1 VALAPRETV
10 ISVVVPTRGR
20 LNSLGRCLEALAS
33 LNRPH
38 GGFEVIVAD
47 DSGGEWVREVASP
60 FVGSLELRVVSPS
73 RSGPSAARNAG
84 AAAAGGRFLA
94 FTDDDCEPAR
104 GWLSALERFLEAHPG
119 AAVGG
124 TIVNG
129 VPESPGATATQ
140 AVADALQT
148 ASNRPSAPLRFFPSN
163 NFAFP
168 TDAFRELGG
177 FDEAFRYAE
186 DRELCARWTRSGRRF
201 VHAPDAV
208 VVHTRR
214 LEVGDFLRQHYGY
227 GRGAWAF
234 HRTLDRPFE
243 QGHLAILGE
252 LVAEA
257 SRPRPR
263 TRRSAVAAYL
273 VLAELATAAGYLR
286 EALGSCLAG

>member
-1 VALAPRETV
+1 V
-10 ISVVVPTRGR
+10 ISVVVPTKGR
-20 LNSLGRCLEALAS
+20 LESLGQCLDALAR
-33 LNRPH
+33 LDAPR
-38 GGFEVIVAD
+38 GGFEVIVSD
-47 DSGGEWVREVASP
+47 DSGGSAVREVASP
-60 FVGSLELRVVSPS
+60 FLDRLQLTLASPS
-73 RSGPSAARNAG
+73 RPGPAAARNAG

-104 GWLSALERFLEAHPG
+104 GWLAALERTLEAHPG

-129 VPESPGATATQ
+129 VPESPSATATQ
-140 AVADALQT
+140 AVVDALRT
-148 ASNRPSAPLRFFPSN
+148 ASNQPWAPVRFFPSSN
-163 NFAFP
+163 VAFP
-168 TDAFRELGG
+168 ADAFRELGG
-177 FDEAFRYAE
+177 FDETFRYAE
-186 DRELCARWTRSGRRF
+186 DREICARWTRSGRRF

-214 LEVGDFLRQHYGY
+214 PEVGDFVRQHYGY

-263 TRRSAVAAYL
+263 TRRSAVAAYV
-273 VLAELATAAGYLR
+273 VLAELATTAGYLR
-286 EALGSCLAG
+286 EALGSRLAG

>member
-1 VALAPRETV
+1 M
-10 ISVVVPTRGR
+10 ISVIVPTKGR
-20 LNSLGRCLEALAS
+20 LESLGRCLEALAR
-33 LNRPH
+33 LDAPR

-47 DSGGEWVREVASP
+47 DSGGARVDDVLSP
-60 FVGSLELRVVSPS
+60 FLDRLELRVVKPS
-73 RSGPSAARNAG
+73 GPGPSAARNAG
-84 AAAAGGRFLA
+84 AAAAAGRFLA

-104 GWLSALERFLEAHPG
+104 GWLSALERSLEAHPG

-140 AVADALQT
+140 AVADALRT
-148 ASNRPSAPLRFFPSN
+148 ASNHPLAPLRFFPSN

-177 FDEAFRYAE
+177 FDETFRYAE
-186 DRELCARWTRSGRRF
+186 DREICARWTRSGRRF
-201 VHAPDAV
+201 IHAPDAV

-214 LEVGDFLRQHYGY
+214 LELGDFLRQHYGY
-227 GRGAWAF
+227 GRGAWTF
-234 HRTLDRPFE
+234 HQALDRPFE

-263 TRRSAVAAYL
+263 TSRTAVAAYL
-273 VLAELATAAGYLR
+273 ALAQLATAAGYLR
-286 EALGSCLAG
+286 EALGSRLAG